1 MNVSDSRHSA
11 RRAPARR
18 GRLGI
23 FGGTFDPPHLGHL
36 LVAIDAVEALALDR
50 LIFVP
55 AARQPLKAD
64 MITAPAAARLA
75 MVQRLVGDDPRFGV
89 DSVEI
94 DRDGL
99 SFTVDTLRAFV
110 ARARGE
116 ALAEYYFLLGA
127 DAWRTFP
134 RWREPSE
141 IMRLATVVVLTR
153 GGEPISP
160 PSAGLRAP
168 RVLPTRRI
176 DVSSTEIRSRVRAGL
191 SLRGFVSE
199 AVREYIEENG
209 LYQEDGYAET
219 VD

>member
-1 MNVSDSRHSA
+1 V
-11 RRAPARR
+11 
-18 GRLGI
+18 RLGI

-55 AARQPLKAD
+55 AARQPLKAEVV
-64 MITAPAAARLA
+64 TAPAAARLA
-75 MVQRLVGDDPRFGV
+75 MTQRLAGDDPRFGV

-99 SFTVDTLRAFV
+99 SFTVDTMRAF
-110 ARARGE
+110 AAKAPE
-116 ALAEYYFLLGA
+116 AERFFLLGA
-127 DAWRTFP
+127 DAWRSFP

-153 GGEPISP
+153 GGEPIGPAAS
-160 PSAGLRAP
+160 GLRAP

-176 DVSSTEIRSRVRAGL
+176 DISSTEIRSRVRAGL
-191 SLRGFVSE
+191 SLRGFVPE

>member
-1 MNVSDSRHSA
+1 V
-11 RRAPARR
+11 
-18 GRLGI
+18 RLGL

-36 LVAIDAVEALALDR
+36 LVAIDAVEALALDQ

-55 AARQPLKAD
+55 AARQPLKAE
-64 MITAPAAARLA
+64 MMTAPAEARLA
-75 MVQRLVGDDPRFGV
+75 MTYRLVGDDKRFGV
-89 DSVEI
+89 DSIEI

-99 SFTVDTLRAFV
+99 SFTVDTLRAFS
-110 ARARGE
+110 ARAPGQ
-116 ALAEYYFLLGA
+116 ALTEHFFLLGA

-153 GGEPISP
+153 GGEPIGPAS
-160 PSAGLRAP
+160 SGLRAP

-176 DVSSTEIRSRVRAGL
+176 DISSTEIRSRVRAGL
-191 SLRGFVSE
+191 SLRGFVPE

-219 VD
+219 AD

>member
-1 MNVSDSRHSA
+1 V
-11 RRAPARR
+11 
-18 GRLGI
+18 RLGI

-64 MITAPAAARLA
+64 MVTAPAAARLA
-75 MVQRLVGDDPRFGV
+75 MVQRRVGDDPRFGV

-99 SFTVDTLRAFV
+99 SFTIDTLRAFA
-110 ARARGE
+110 ARAPE
-116 ALAEYYFLLGA
+116 AERFFLLGA

-153 GGEPISP
+153 GGEPIGPAAS
-160 PSAGLRAP
+160 GLRAP
-168 RVLPTRRI
+168 RVLPARRI

>member
-1 MNVSDSRHSA
+1 V
-11 RRAPARR
+11 
-18 GRLGI
+18 RLGF

-55 AARQPLKAD
+55 AARQPLKAE
-64 MITAPAAARLA
+64 MMTAPAQARLA
-75 MVQRLVGDDPRFGV
+75 MTHRLVGDDTRFGV
-89 DSVEI
+89 DSIEI

-99 SFTVDTLRAFV
+99 SFTVDTLRAFA
-110 ARARGE
+110 ARA
-116 ALAEYYFLLGA
+116 AEQPLTEHFFLLGA

-153 GGEPISP
+153 GGEPIGPALS
-160 PSAGLRAP
+160 GLRAP

-176 DVSSTEIRSRVRAGL
+176 DISSTEIRSRVRAGL
-191 SLRGFVSE
+191 SLRGFVPE
-199 AVREYIEENG
+199 AVREFIQENG

-219 VD
+219 AD

>member
-1 MNVSDSRHSA
+1 M
-11 RRAPARR
+11 
-18 GRLGI
+18 RLGL

-36 LVAIDAVEALALDR
+36 LAAVDAVEALALDR

-64 MITAPAAARLA
+64 MHTAPAAARLA
-75 MVQRLVGDDPRFGV
+75 MTHRLVGDDRRFGV
-89 DSVEI
+89 DAIEI

-99 SFTVDTLRAFV
+99 SFTVDTLRAFA
-110 ARARGE
+110 ARAPE
-116 ALAEYYFLLGA
+116 AEHFFLLGA

-134 RWREPSE
+134 QWREPAE

-153 GGEPISP
+153 GGEPVSP
-160 PSAGLRAP
+160 ASPGLRAL
-168 RVLPTRRI
+168 RVMPARRI
-176 DVSSTEIRSRVRAGL
+176 DISSTEIRSRVRAGL
-191 SLRGFVSE
+191 SLRGFVPE

-219 VD
+219 AD